1 MSLRS
6 FLPSYSAELLIVAAM
21 LAVGWLGW
29 WLSPLLLPASDRQLQ
44 PLAGC
49 DLHRGACVAETDAG
63 RVELAIQPRPVP
75 VARPFRIE
83 VRTSLPDVRSVE
95 VDFAGETMNMGYNRP
110 RLAAA
115 GPGLWAGEG
124 TIPVCVTGPMLW
136 RATALIDSGG
146 RRLAMPVLFHSDPEV
161 RR

>member
-6 FLPSYSAELLIVAAM
+6 FLRTYSAELLILAAM

-29 WLSPLLLPASDRQLQ
+29 RLSPLLIPSSDRRLQ
-44 PLAGC
+44 PQPDC
-49 DLHRGACVAETDAG
+49 NLHRGACVAETEAG
-63 RVELAIQPRPVP
+63 RVELTIEPRPVP
-75 VARPFRIE
+75 IARPFRIE

-110 RLAAA
+110 RLAATE
-115 GPGLWAGEG
+115 PGSWTGEG
-124 TIPVCVTGPMLW
+124 LIPVCVTGPMLW
-136 RATALIDSGG
+136 RATVLIDSSG
-146 RRLAMPVLFHSDPEV
+146 RRLTMPVLFHSDAEV